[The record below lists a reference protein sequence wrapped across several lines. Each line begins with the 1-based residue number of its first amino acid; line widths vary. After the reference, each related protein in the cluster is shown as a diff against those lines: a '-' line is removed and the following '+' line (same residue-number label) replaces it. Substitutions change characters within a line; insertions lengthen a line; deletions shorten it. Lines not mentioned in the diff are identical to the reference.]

1 MYKQIFTYTD
11 YNGVERKEEHYF
23 NLTKSE
29 IVKMQVSEE
38 GGYAEKLQRAVDNND
53 GRVIMQVIDELI
65 EKSYGVKSLDGKRFE
80 KSEDITRA
88 FKQTPAY
95 DELFMELVTDADK
108 AANFVN
114 GILPEV
120 PQQK

>member
-1 MYKQIFTYTD
+1 
-11 YNGVERKEEHYF
+11 
-23 NLTKSE
+23 
-29 IVKMQVSEE
+29 
-38 GGYAEKLQRAVDNND
+38 
-53 GRVIMQVIDELI
+53 MQVIDELI